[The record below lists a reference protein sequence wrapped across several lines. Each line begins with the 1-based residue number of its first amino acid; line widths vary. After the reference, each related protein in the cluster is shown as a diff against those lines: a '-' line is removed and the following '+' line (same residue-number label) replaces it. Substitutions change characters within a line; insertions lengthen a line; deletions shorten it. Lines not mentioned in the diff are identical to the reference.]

1 MVDGLWLSLHKLNI
15 SVAWVEVQPEHV
27 MSGGI
32 MDVNTGRGL
41 DGAVAHGGLIGAVG
55 WWSLILGAH
64 CSGVGLRMD
73 VVV

>member
-1 MVDGLWLSLHKLNI
+1 MIDGIWLSLHKLNI

-41 DGAVAHGGLIGAVG
+41 DGTVAHGGV
-55 WWSLILGAH
+55 
-64 CSGVGLRMD
+64 
-73 VVV
+73 